1 MKLRTAADSG
11 DESGGCGVGASHCA
25 RAHEV
30 WRAAVGTWHR
40 ANVLFV
46 CVPGARPPAPPA
58 TEGRKAT
65 C

>member
-1 MKLRTAADSG
+1 MKAEAAAQG
-11 DESGGCGVGASHCA
+11 QATA